1 MITILVQRDPAN
13 RQGSDI
19 TDPLLTSE
27 LAAVERGRN
36 EIDANCSSR
45 VMVTMETLPISGA
58 RPNQMVEVQDIAAPA
73 WRGLLT
79 GMTVR
84 VSRDGEQ
91 VNSSMTL
98 TVEREVQ

>member
-1 MITILVQRDPAN
+1 MITVLVQRDPAN

-45 VMVTMETLPISGA
+45 VQVSMETVPLAGV
-58 RPNQMVEVQDIAAPA
+58 RPNQLVEVQDIAAPA

-84 VSRDGEQ
+84 VSRDSEQ
-91 VNSSMTL
+91 VNASMTI
-98 TVEREVQ
+98 TVEREAQ